1 MDFNGISSFD
11 GGKLTAACRL
21 LGCGET
27 LQTPEQEY
35 SEDKEWKLK
44 GKV

>member
-1 MDFNGISSFD
+1 ME
-11 GGKLTAACRL
+11 LAALMGAGLQRRAVCWDA
-21 LGCGET
+21 GEA

-35 SEDKEWKLK
+35 SADKEWKLK